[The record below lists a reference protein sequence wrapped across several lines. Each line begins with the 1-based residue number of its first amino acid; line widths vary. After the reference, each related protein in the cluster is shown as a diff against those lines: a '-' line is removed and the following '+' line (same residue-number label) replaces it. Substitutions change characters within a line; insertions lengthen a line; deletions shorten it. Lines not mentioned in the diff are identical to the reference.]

1 MKIVITGGHVTP
13 ALSVIEKLQEKIP
26 RVEIIFLGRKQTTE
40 EDKTLS
46 FEYQAVSKLFAKAN
60 FASQNKGVRF
70 VNIISGRL
78 RRFFSWYSIVSLF
91 KIPIGTVQSLFILL
105 KEKPQVILS
114 FGGYLAVPVVLSGWI
129 LRIPIVTHEQTFS
142 AGLANK
148 IIALLANRICVST
161 GDSLAHYP
169 VQKTVVTGNP
179 LRKEIWQ
186 VNKKSIFFQL
196 KSFGLPIIYITGGS
210 QGALFINQLIARN
223 LEKLLSSYVLVHQCG
238 NVPRL
243 GGYQWLDNI
252 RQSLSL
258 KLRERYFLVP
268 HIFFT
273 DIGTVYNVCDLV
285 VGRAGA
291 NTVWELYALNKR
303 AVLIP
308 LPFGQ
313 KQEQEKNAHFL
324 KTQGLASVLPQ
335 ESITDEEFLRQISL
349 ALKKENTVVKAK
361 NFIKDQAGEKIL
373 QEVLNVVKQKT
384 R

>member
-1 MKIVITGGHVTP
+1 MKVVITGGHTTP
-13 ALSVIEKLQEKIP
+13 ALALIEKLQEKIP

-40 EDKTLS
+40 EDKSPS
-46 FEYQAVSKLFAKAN
+46 FEYQVVSKR
-60 FASQNKGVRF
+60 KGVQF
-70 VNIISGRL
+70 FNIISGRL
-78 RRFFSWYSIVSLF
+78 RRFFSWYSVVSLF

-161 GDSLAHYP
+161 SSSLTHYQA
-169 VQKTVVTGNP
+169 QKTVVTGNP
-179 LRKEIWQ
+179 LRSEIWQ
-186 VNKKSIFFQL
+186 VNKKSKFFQL
-196 KSFGLPIIYITGGS
+196 KSFGLPIIFVTGGS
-210 QGALFINQLIARN
+210 LGALFINQLIARN

-238 NVPRL
+238 NVLRL

-252 RQSLSL
+252 RQSLPL

-268 HIFFT
+268 HIFST

-303 AVLIP
+303 AVFIP

-313 KQEQEKNAHFL
+313 KQEQEKNANFL

-349 ALKKENTVVKAK
+349 ALKRENTVVKAK
-361 NFIKDQAGEKIL
+361 NFVKDQAGEKIL